1 MLRIIKLIG
10 LAGMALGALVL
21 VLSAVAG
28 LGLTLPGIALLVVG
42 GLAAAVG
49 AVGPKEVGRKLAQ
62 LAVVMFA
69 VTLFTF
75 LLVRFLPGDPEDLL
89 VPGADNTSDERA
101 NEIIRAQKAEV
112 RKDMGLDKPL
122 PVQYLRWLGGVVT
135 GDLGYEYGKQNK
147 SPVSERVGEALP
159 STLQLIV
166 YSQIISLGV
175 AIPLGVMAAYGQAGV
190 NSKSPVI
197 RWIGKAF
204 DRLAN
209 ATAFGML
216 SLPNFAVA
224 LVLAFWVGV
233 KLNPSLPEWMD
244 IRPQGY
250 VEFPA
255 LDEFDFQDLLD
266 HIFSMLLP
274 ALSLAIGQIAV
285 YMRVLRSDLIQTLQ
299 EDFILMAKSKGISNR
314 RVLWRHALRPSS
326 LTLVTIA
333 GLQIG
338 TLIGG
343 TVVIEVIFNIQGM
356 GYLIFESILTR
367 QYLMLQSC
375 VAIVAVGFV
384 LINALLDIL
393 YSALDPRI
401 RHAG

>member
-1 MLRIIKLIG
+1 MSPNASRIFKT
-10 LAGMALGALVL
+10 
-21 VLSAVAG
+21 VA
-28 LGLTLPGIALLVVG
+28 
-42 GLAAAVG
+42 
-49 AVGPKEVGRKLAQ
+49 RKLAQ
-62 LAVVMFA
+62 LLIVLFC

-89 VPGADNTSDERA
+89 VPGSDNTGDPRTDQ
-101 NEIIRAQKAEV
+101 IIREQKQEV
-112 RKDMGLDKPL
+112 REDMGLDEPL
-122 PVQYLRWLGGVVT
+122 PVQYVSWLGGVVT
-135 GDLGYEYGKQNK
+135 GDLGYEYSKQSK
-147 SPVSERVGEALP
+147 EPVSDRVGLALP

-166 YSQIISLGV
+166 YSQVIALGV
-175 AIPLGVMAAYGQAGV
+175 AIPLGVLSAYGQAGV
-190 NSKSPVI
+190 NSKSQRVRKLGRI
-197 RWIGKAF
+197 F
-204 DRLAN
+204 DRAAN

-224 LVLAFWVGV
+224 LLLAFWVGV
-233 KLNPSLPEWMD
+233 KLNPSLPEAID

-250 VEFPA
+250 VPFGDGA
-255 LDEFDFQDLLD
+255 TD
-266 HIFSMLLP
+266 HFFSMLLP
-274 ALSLAIGQIAV
+274 SLSLAIGQIAV

-343 TVVIEVIFNIQGM
+343 TVVIEVIFNIKGM

-384 LINALLDIL
+384 LINALLDVL
-393 YSALDPRI
+393 YTALDPRI